1 MEYLLSNIKLF
12 VILFIVSVFC
22 TVMFTEI
29 VKKLDK
35 NDKLKGYKVWLPLI
49 FSCGFSVA
57 LKFVFKIDWIYLVF
71 VEGSMFGFSV
81 FGYEVILKSIT
92 RIFNKIINKV
102 ENKIENIVDKEEN

>member
-35 NDKLKGYKVWLPLI
+35 NDN
-49 FSCGFSVA
+49 
-57 LKFVFKIDWIYLVF
+57 YLVF